1 VSGLAPLLAV
11 EGLSVRFPGHTAVRA
26 SSFTLDAGETLA
38 LVGESGCGKSVTAFS
53 VMRLLPPNA
62 TIAAGRILFDGT
74 DLLARTPAE
83 MRDIRGKQIS
93 LIQQEPMTSLN
104 PVLTIGLQIMEVI
117 RRHEGVSRQ
126 QARARAI
133 ELLDLV
139 SIPDPQR
146 RIDDYP
152 HNLSGGMR
160 QRVMIA
166 MAVACSPKLL
176 IADEPTTA
184 LDVTTQAQVLGL
196 LDDLRHRLGM
206 AVLLITHDLGVV
218 AQWADRIA
226 VMYAGRI
233 VEQADIAPFFA
244 QPLHPYSR
252 GLLGARVDVDTE
264 EHYLTDRLT
273 EIPGSVGSAAGEP
286 GCPFAPRC
294 PIMVPSCR
302 LAPPPLIVQEGR
314 AVACPRVDFPPHSN
328 GEVSASYADGGVMTP
343 SPAQTRALPHV
354 NGEGR

>member
-1 VSGLAPLLAV
+1 MSLLTV
-11 EGLSVRFPGHTAVRA
+11 DRLSVGFPGQIAVREA
-26 SSFTLDAGETLA
+26 SFAIAAGETLA

-62 TIAAGRILFDGT
+62 RVASGRILFDGT
-74 DLLARTPAE
+74 DLLALSAAE
-83 MRDIRGKQIS
+83 MRDVRGKQIS

-104 PVLTIGLQIMEVI
+104 PVLTIGLQIAEVI
-117 RRHEGVSRQ
+117 RRHEPLSRKA
-126 QARARAI
+126 ARARAI

-139 SIPDPQR
+139 SIPDAHR

-166 MAVACSPKLL
+166 MAVACGPKLL

-184 LDVTTQAQVLGL
+184 LDVTTQAQVLDL

-218 AQWADRIA
+218 AQWADRIS

-233 VEQADIAPFFA
+233 VEQAAIKPFFA
-244 QPLHPYSR
+244 GPLHPYSR
-252 GLLGARVDVDTE
+252 GLLGARVDVDAD
-264 EHYLTDRLT
+264 EHYSRNRLS
-273 EIPGSVGSAAGEP
+273 EIPGSVGSAAGEL
-286 GCPFAPRC
+286 GCAFAPRC
-294 PIMVPSCR
+294 PIVVPACR
-302 LAPPPLIVQEGR
+302 TAPPPLELHGER
-314 AVACPRVDFPPHSN
+314 AVACPRTS
-328 GEVSASYADGGVMTP
+328 T
-343 SPAQTRALPHV
+343 
-354 NGEGR
+354 

>member
-1 VSGLAPLLAV
+1 MSL
-11 EGLSVRFPGHTAVRA
+11 LSVEKLTVAFPGQIAVRET
-26 SSFTLDAGETLA
+26 SFAIEAGETLA

-62 TIAAGRILFDGT
+62 KVESGRILFDGT
-74 DLLARTPAE
+74 DLLALSPSE
-83 MRDIRGKQIS
+83 MRAVRGKQIS

-104 PVLTIGLQIMEVI
+104 PVLSIGLQLSEVV
-117 RRHEGVSRQ
+117 RRHEKVSRR

-139 SIPDPQR
+139 SIPDAHR

-166 MAVACSPKLL
+166 MAVACHPKLL

-184 LDVTTQAQVLGL
+184 LDVTTQAQVLDL

-218 AQWADRIA
+218 AQWADRIS

-233 VEQADIAPFFA
+233 VEQAGIKPFFA
-244 QPLHPYSR
+244 KPLHPYSR
-252 GLLGARVDVDTE
+252 GLLGARVDVDAD
-264 EHYLTDRLT
+264 EHYLLNRLS
-273 EIPGSVGSAAGEP
+273 EIPGSVGSAAGET
-286 GCPFAPRC
+286 GCSFAPRC
-294 PIMVPSCR
+294 PIVVPGCR
-302 LAPPPLIVQEGR
+302 VAPPPLIAHGER
-314 AVACPRVDFPPHSN
+314 TVACPRV
-328 GEVSASYADGGVMTP
+328 GA
-343 SPAQTRALPHV
+343 
-354 NGEGR
+354 

>member
-1 VSGLAPLLAV
+1 MSLLAV
-11 EGLSVRFPGHTAVRA
+11 ESLSIAFPGHVAVREA
-26 SSFTLDAGETLA
+26 SFAIEPGETLA

-53 VMRLLPPNA
+53 VMRLLPSNA
-62 TIAAGRILFDGT
+62 RIASGGIRFDGK
-74 DLLARTPAE
+74 DLLAASPAE
-83 MRDIRGKQIS
+83 MREIRGKQIS

-117 RRHEGVSRQ
+117 RRHEKVSRK

-139 SIPDPQR
+139 SIPDAHR

-184 LDVTTQAQVLGL
+184 LDVTTQAQVLDL
-196 LDDLRHRLGM
+196 LDGLRHRLGM

-233 VEQADIAPFFA
+233 VEQAGIKPFFA

-273 EIPGSVGSAAGEP
+273 EIPGSVGSAAGEQ
-286 GCPFAPRC
+286 GCSFAPRC
-294 PIMVPSCR
+294 PIVVPGCR
-302 LAPPPLIVQEGR
+302 LAPPPLIVQGDR
-314 AVACPRVDFPPHSN
+314 AVACPRVT
-328 GEVSASYADGGVMTP
+328 A
-343 SPAQTRALPHV
+343 
-354 NGEGR
+354 

>member
-1 VSGLAPLLAV
+1 VSLLTV
-11 EGLSVRFPGHTAVRA
+11 ETLTIAFPGQLAVRA
-26 SSFTLDAGETLA
+26 ASFAIDPGETLA
-38 LVGESGCGKSVTAFS
+38 LVGESGCGKSITALS

-62 TIAAGRILFDGT
+62 RVAAGRILFDGN
-74 DLLARTPAE
+74 DLLATSPAA
-83 MRDIRGKQIS
+83 MREIRGKQIS

-104 PVLTIGLQIMEVI
+104 PVLSIGSQVAEVI
-117 RRHEGVSRQ
+117 RRHESISRAG
-126 QARARAI
+126 ARKRVI

-139 SIPDPQR
+139 SIPDAHR

-166 MAVACSPKLL
+166 MAVACGPKLL

-184 LDVTTQAQVLGL
+184 LDVTTQAQVLDL
-196 LDDLRHRLGM
+196 LDDLRRKLSM

-233 VEQADIAPFFA
+233 VEQASIGPFFA
-244 QPLHPYSR
+244 KPMHPYSR
-252 GLLGARVDVDTE
+252 GLLGARVEGDAD
-264 EHYLTDRLT
+264 EHYSTNRLS
-273 EIPGSVGSAAGEP
+273 EIPGSVGSAAGEA

-294 PIMVPSCR
+294 PLVETACR
-302 LAPPPLIVQEGR
+302 LAPPDLLALEGER
-314 AVACPRVDFPPHSN
+314 AVACPVTIAR
-328 GEVSASYADGGVMTP
+328 DGGP
-343 SPAQTRALPHV
+343 HGAAL
-354 NGEGR
+354 R